1 MVRLNMSRE
10 RSHLLILV
18 IAVLAILVVTILW
31 AVYDLPAL
39 DNLLLGSGIRSGAR
53 GENQFI
59 YFTVKSVITTVNAT
73 ILVFLLST
81 YLSIYRETKMKFSLG
96 LVIFS
101 LSWLMHV
108 LIANPM
114 ILQRAG
120 KVIGLPII
128 FEQFFSLLALITLLY
143 ITYKY

>member
-10 RSHLLILV
+10 RSHWLILV
-18 IAVLAILVVTILW
+18 IAIVAILVVTILW

-59 YFTVKSVITTVNAT
+59 YFAVKSVITTVNAT
-73 ILVFLLST
+73 ILVFLFVT
-81 YLSIYRETKMKFSLG
+81 YFSIYRETKMKFSLG

-101 LSWLMHV
+101 LSWLIHV